1 MLLKLSV
8 MVLAVAAACL
18 TAPSF
23 AQTFPE
29 TTAVRATDL
38 LRAPPPDGRRVT
50 GIAKG
55 ERLRLYECVGKPTW
69 CRVGQLQGPHPY
81 NGWVTADALDGAVST
96 K

>member
-1 MLLKLSV
+1 MLPNLSV
-8 MVLAVAAACL
+8 TVLAVAAACL
-18 TAPSF
+18 TAPAF

-69 CRVGQLQGPHPY
+69 CRVGQLDRPHPF
-81 NGWVTADALDGAVST
+81 NGWVAADALDGAVST

>member
-1 MLLKLSV
+1 MLPKLSV
-8 MVLAVAAACL
+8 TAFAVAAACL

-29 TTAVRATDL
+29 ITAVRATDL

-69 CRVGQLQGPHPY
+69 CRVGQLAGPHPRS
-81 NGWVTADALDGAVST
+81 GWVAADALDGAVST

>member
-8 MVLAVAAACL
+8 VVLAVATACFP
-18 TAPSF
+18 APSL

-29 TTAVRATDL
+29 TTAIRATDL

-69 CRVGQLQGPHPY
+69 CRVGQLAGPHPY
-81 NGWVTADALDGAVST
+81 VGWVAADALDGAVST

>member
-1 MLLKLSV
+1 MLRKLSV
-8 MVLAVAAACL
+8 TVLAVAAACL

-29 TTAVRATDL
+29 TTAIRATDL

-50 GIAKG
+50 SIAKG

-69 CRVGQLQGPHPY
+69 CRVGQLTGPHPRS
-81 NGWVTADALDGAVST
+81 GWVAADALDGAVST
-96 K
+96 Q

>member
-8 MVLAVAAACL
+8 VVLAVAAACL
-18 TAPSF
+18 PAPSF
-23 AQTFPE
+23 AQSFSE
-29 TTAVRATDL
+29 ITAIRATDL

-55 ERLRLYECVGKPTW
+55 ERLKLYECVGKPTW

-81 NGWVTADALDGAVST
+81 NGWVAADALDGAVST

>member
-18 TAPSF
+18 PAPSF
-23 AQTFPE
+23 AQSFPE
-29 TTAVRATDL
+29 ITAIRATDL

-55 ERLRLYECVGKPTW
+55 ERLKLYECEGKPTW

-81 NGWVTADALDGAVST
+81 NGWVAADALDGAVST

>member
-1 MLLKLSV
+1 MLPKLSV
-8 MVLAVAAACL
+8 TLFAVAAAFV
-18 TAPSF
+18 TAPSL

-55 ERLRLYECVGKPTW
+55 ARLELHECIGKPTW
-69 CRVGQLQGPHPY
+69 CRVVLLDRHHRLS
-81 NGWVTADALDGAVST
+81 GWVDADALDGAVST